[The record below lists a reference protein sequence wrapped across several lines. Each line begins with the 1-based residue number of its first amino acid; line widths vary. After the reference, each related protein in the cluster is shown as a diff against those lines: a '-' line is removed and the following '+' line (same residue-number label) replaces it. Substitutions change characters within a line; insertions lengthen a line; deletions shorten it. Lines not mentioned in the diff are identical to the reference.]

1 MKRVKKEE
9 QEKNKKEKVKKEK
22 DSVKKEEK
30 IKEKK
35 INKNVKKAILIS
47 LVTVISLLCV
57 VLITIFSIYF
67 NFNYKLYKRMINENE
82 RGNKNVEVTYKF
94 KTLVLS
100 KKNSKYIKENEIEL
114 KIRYK
119 NYAITLDKNAL
130 PRYVVFN
137 IHTNIEKSSIEE
149 FKDLDVLSIDFSNFK
164 FKENVSNFQINID
177 SEVFTNKNID
187 IYKINNS
194 DGKVTNVAKAKNI
207 EGDKVSFSIYDK
219 NIANEE
225 NSDKYFL
232 VYVPLQD
239 IVLSKNSLELKRT
252 LGEKIDLSIVP
263 ENATNKEVLKKY
275 DEEALDITE
284 DFNITTKKE
293 GEHKIEF
300 SVKDENIKKE
310 VIVKVLEVVSSIEL
324 DKTSLTLELGKS
336 AIVKANVVPE
346 NAVNKDI
353 EWTSTNE
360 SIATVNENGEI
371 TTKKVGKCE
380 IKVKTKEEPIV
391 EASVNL
397 VVNPKPVIN
406 LAPSS
411 ASSSNGL
418 TYIQGILVVNKK
430 YSVPSTYN
438 PGVNGTALAA
448 FNQMKAAALNEGIS
462 LWIVSGFR
470 SYTTQDG
477 LYNRYVSQYGQAV
490 ADTFSA
496 KPGHSEHQTGL
507 AFDLNSIDDNF
518 GNTKEGIWLAR
529 KLS

>member
-1 MKRVKKEE
+1 MKKEKKEE
-9 QEKNKKEKVKKEK
+9 EAKKEKVKKEK
-22 DSVKKEEK
+22 GSIRKEEK

-47 LVTVISLLCV
+47 VITVISLGCV
-57 VLITIFSIYF
+57 ALITIFSIYF
-67 NFNYKLYKRMINENE
+67 NFNYKLYKRMISENE
-82 RGNKNVEVTYKF
+82 SGNKNVEVTYKF
-94 KTLVLS
+94 KALVLS
-100 KKNSKYIKENEIEL
+100 KKNSEYIKENKIEL

-119 NYAITLDKNAL
+119 NYAITLDKNEL
-130 PRYVVFN
+130 PKYIIFSIN
-137 IHTNIEKSSIEE
+137 TKIEKASVEE
-149 FKDLDVLSIDFSNFK
+149 FKDLDVLNIDFSNFK
-164 FKENVSNFQINID
+164 FKENVSSFQINID
-177 SEVFTNKNID
+177 REIFTNKNID
-187 IYKINNS
+187 IYKINNT

-207 EGDKVSFSIYDK
+207 ESGEVSFSIYDK
-219 NIANEE
+219 NITNEE

-239 IVLSKNSLELKRT
+239 IFLNKSSLELKKT
-252 LGEKIDLSIVP
+252 FSEKIDLSIVP
-263 ENATNKEVLKKY
+263 ENATNKEILKKY

-284 DFNITTKKE
+284 DFNMTTKKE
-293 GEHKIEF
+293 GEHKVEF
-300 SVKDENIKKE
+300 LVKDENIKKE
-310 VIVKVLEVVSSIEL
+310 ILVKVLEVVSSIEL
-324 DKTSLTLELGKS
+324 NKTSLTLELGKS
-336 AIVKANVVPE
+336 AKINTNIIPE

-360 SIATVNENGEI
+360 NIATVNENGEI

-397 VVNPKPVIN
+397 VVNPKPVIK
-406 LAPSS
+406 APSGTNVS
-411 ASSSNGL
+411 SSSNGL
-418 TYIQGILVVNKK
+418 TYVQGILVVNKK

-438 PGVNGTALAA
+438 PGVNGAALAA

-470 SYTTQDG
+470 SYTTQEG

-518 GNTKEGIWLAR
+518 GSTKEGIWLAR

>member
-1 MKRVKKEE
+1 MKKEKKEE
-9 QEKNKKEKVKKEK
+9 EAKKEKVKKEK
-22 DSVKKEEK
+22 GSIRKEEK

-47 LVTVISLLCV
+47 VITVISLGCV
-57 VLITIFSIYF
+57 ALITIFSIYF
-67 NFNYKLYKRMINENE
+67 NFNYKLYKRMISENE
-82 RGNKNVEVTYKF
+82 SGNKNVEVTYKF
-94 KTLVLS
+94 KALVLS
-100 KKNSKYIKENEIEL
+100 KKNSEYIKENKIEL

-119 NYAITLDKNAL
+119 NYAITLDKNEL
-130 PRYVVFN
+130 PKYIIFSIN
-137 IHTNIEKSSIEE
+137 TKIEKASVEE
-149 FKDLDVLSIDFSNFK
+149 FKDLDVLNIDFSNFK
-164 FKENVSNFQINID
+164 FKENVSSFQINID
-177 SEVFTNKNID
+177 REIFTNKNID
-187 IYKINNS
+187 IYKINNT

-207 EGDKVSFSIYDK
+207 ESGEVSFSIYDK
-219 NIANEE
+219 NITNEE

-239 IVLSKNSLELKRT
+239 IFLNKSSLELKKT
-252 LGEKIDLSIVP
+252 FSEKIDLSI
-263 ENATNKEVLKKY
+263 
-275 DEEALDITE
+275 
-284 DFNITTKKE
+284 
-293 GEHKIEF
+293 
-300 SVKDENIKKE
+300 
-310 VIVKVLEVVSSIEL
+310 
-324 DKTSLTLELGKS
+324 
-336 AIVKANVVPE
+336 VPE

-360 SIATVNENGEI
+360 NIATVNENGEI

-397 VVNPKPVIN
+397 VVNPKPVIK
-406 LAPSS
+406 APSGTNVS
-411 ASSSNGL
+411 SSSNGL
-418 TYIQGILVVNKK
+418 TYVQAILVVNKK

-438 PGVNGTALAA
+438 PGVNGAALAA

-470 SYTTQDG
+470 SYTTQEG

-518 GNTKEGIWLAR
+518 GSTKEGIWLAR